1 MSGRPLEVRLRRAM
15 IGTTPWRWRA
25 GQAAVALPLLLVAT
39 LGLGLGPGLAVAL
52 ALGAVRVGG
61 GVILGAGGRR
71 REAAL
76 ERAAPLLARC
86 VGSEL
91 AGGAAAAQALGA
103 AAGPVLRAEPRVR
116 PLLTRALDLAAL
128 GEVPGVAL
136 ADAAVGEEAGSG
148 GMVAVAALLELAGRS
163 GGDPAAF
170 DRLAAALEAAV
181 ATREDA
187 RALTAEA
194 RLAAVAVPVLAGVL
208 GITLVVTDP
217 AIGAGATSP
226 LAAAVLAGCV
236 SVAAVGS
243 ALARRMAVVP

>member
-1 MSGRPLEVRLRRAM
+1 MERRLRRAM
-15 IGTTPWRWRA
+15 IDTTPLRWRA
-25 GQAAVALPLLLVAT
+25 LQAATAVPLLAVAT
-39 LGLGLGPGLAVAL
+39 LVLGLGPGLGAAL
-52 ALGAVRVGG
+52 ALGAVRAGG
-61 GVILGAGGRR
+61 GLVLGVRERR

-86 VGSEL
+86 LGTEL
-91 AGGAAAAQALGA
+91 AAGAGTAQALGA
-103 AAGPVLRAEPRVR
+103 AVGPVVRAEPPAR
-116 PLLTRALDLAAL
+116 PLVTRALDLAAL

-148 GMVAVAALLELAGRS
+148 GMVAVAALLTLAGSS

-170 DRLAAALEAAV
+170 DRLASALEAAV

-208 GITLVVTDP
+208 GTTLVVTDP
-217 AIGAGATSP
+217 AIGAGATTP
-226 LAAAVLAGCV
+226 LAAAVLGGCV
-236 SVAAVGS
+236 AVAAAGA
-243 ALARRMAVVP
+243 ALARRMAAVR